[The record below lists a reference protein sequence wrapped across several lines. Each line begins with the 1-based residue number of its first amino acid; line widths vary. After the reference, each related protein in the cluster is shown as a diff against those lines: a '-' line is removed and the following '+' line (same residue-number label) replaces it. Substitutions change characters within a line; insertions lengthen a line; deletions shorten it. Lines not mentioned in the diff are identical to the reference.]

1 MFNPLAFVSKPLA
14 LVAVLIAATATCALA
29 KDDAN
34 AVPKQ
39 DKKFMMDAAQGGL
52 MEVQLGQYAAQHADN
67 ADVKAFGQKM
77 VDDHSK
83 ANQQLM
89 QVAQTKNVTLATSL
103 DKKHQGMVD
112 KLTKKEGAAF
122 DKAYMQAML
131 KDHQEDIKEFAREA
145 DKGQDADVKAF
156 ATQTLPILKQHLQLA
171 ETAAQAV
178 GVKVDKAKDEAAMQE
193 GH

>member
-1 MFNPLAFVSKPLA
+1 MFKLTFKPIT
-14 LVAVLIAATATCALA
+14 LVAIMIAATASLALA
-29 KDDAN
+29 KDDAASN
-34 AVPKQ
+34 VPKQ
-39 DKKFMMDAAQGGL
+39 DKKFMMEAATGGM

-89 QVAQTKNVTLATSL
+89 QIAQTKNVTLPAEL
-103 DKKHQGMVD
+103 NKKHQAMVD
-112 KLTKKEGAAF
+112 KLSQKEGAAF

-131 KDHQEDIKEFAREA
+131 KDHRDDIKAFADEA
-145 DKGQDADVKAF
+145 ENGKDADVKAF
-156 ATQTLPILKQHLQLA
+156 AAQTLPILKQHLQLA
-171 ETAAQAV
+171 ETAAASA
-178 GVKVDKAKDEAAMQE
+178 GVKVDKSADQDAMDQ